1 MIEGVKY
8 AVMAIIF
15 NEEGQVLMVSRKDN
29 HSDFGLSGGKVDP
42 EDNSLEEAL
51 AREVKE
57 ETGLD
62 ISNPRIIYV
71 KFRDGYLG
79 YTFLCDH
86 TGEVNYDK
94 EKEPHVVKW
103 GDFREVER
111 GSFGWWNTQVAESL
125 EGMGI
130 EFSRGETPQ
139 PPPPPSPRIIR
150 YSGLFE
156 GWAFWKKKN

>member
-1 MIEGVKY
+1 MIEGIKY

-15 NEEGQVLMVSRKDN
+15 NKEGQVLMVSRKND
-29 HSDFGLSGGKVDP
+29 HSSMGLPGGKVDP

-62 ISNPRIIYV
+62 ISNPQIIYV

-79 YTFLCDH
+79 YTYLCEYS
-86 TGEVNYDK
+86 GEVSYDK

-103 GDFREVER
+103 GEFSEVER

-130 EFSRGETPQ
+130 EFVRNNAPDTV
-139 PPPPPSPRIIR
+139 
-150 YSGLFE
+150 
-156 GWAFWKKKN
+156 KK